1 MRKTKERGSFHT
13 FTEAKRD
20 LSSSKKEVNDTES
33 FTTEQCAQALLSA
46 ARAQGTDSPTTT
58 THFQNRASFIDSCT
72 KIPKVGASLILQWG
86 WLIKYGSNSTAFG
99 ELLLLWAKQGPWQSS
114 WDKENA
120 ITPWAQPAQ
129 PWLPALAARLR
140 EHHAGVLCLK
150 RSEGKARDCANRAGQ
165 QQERSPTASRT

>member
-1 MRKTKERGSFHT
+1 M
-13 FTEAKRD
+13 
-20 LSSSKKEVNDTES
+20 NDMEL

-46 ARAQGTDSPTTT
+46 ARAQGTDSSK
-58 THFQNRASFIDSCT
+58 NRCILYWLVHKNT
-72 KIPKVGASLILQWG
+72 KIGASSILQWG

-120 ITPWAQPAQ
+120 VTPRAQPAQ

-140 EHHAGVLCLK
+140 EHHTGVFCLK

-165 QQERSPTASRT
+165 QQERSPTISRTKVLFGALQRRAGWSGRGWVYKFN

>member
-1 MRKTKERGSFHT
+1 MKAAALLEKLTTKLLLFKIVSMRKTKERGSFHT

-72 KIPKVGASLILQWG
+72 KIPKVGASLILQ
-86 WLIKYGSNSTAFG
+86 
-99 ELLLLWAKQGPWQSS
+99 
-114 WDKENA
+114 
-120 ITPWAQPAQ
+120 
-129 PWLPALAARLR
+129 
-140 EHHAGVLCLK
+140 
-150 RSEGKARDCANRAGQ
+150 
-165 QQERSPTASRT
+165 